1 MEEGRF
7 DVEFFKKITVKDLLG
22 DLAGKQ
28 EQVIV
33 NC

>member
-22 DLAGKQ
+22 DLAGK
-28 EQVIV
+28 
-33 NC
+33 